1 MSEETKKKAPATIGV
16 KLIKANAQKPTK
28 PVKKAEN
35 MTNIPPESEYNSD
48 DWLEHPYNFD
58 GLEVLVQH
66 STILPQCI
74 TAYKNNVCGF
84 GLSIDY
90 RDEYKQWKEDEH
102 PEMVDEYNRVQ
113 RILDMLSLDMDT
125 KDMFGSIVATR
136 ERFGIA
142 YIEIM
147 RNLNGEV
154 VEISNIRRPATV
166 YMTNALEPYI
176 DTNFYYKG
184 EIVTRRKKFKK
195 FRQLVGGRT
204 VYFKE
209 FGDPRVMDLRDGS
222 YVDGKNLEIQYRA
235 NEMLALPLGDK
246 PYGEVRWIGQ
256 VTGMDGA
263 HKAEGLNANYFDNGR
278 HTPMLIMIEGGT
290 LSDESFKKMQAYM
303 EDIKGASGQ
312 HAFMVLETETRSA
325 TQAGFEQEAAPKITV
340 KDLSPMLQKDE
351 LFQGYIDNNRK
362 KVQSSFLLPD
372 LYVGYTTDF
381 NRATAQTAM
390 EVTEKQVFI
399 PYRQEMAWKINRQLL
414 AEYQFKYCEVSFRA
428 PDITNP
434 DDQTKILNVV
444 ERAGGLTPNEAHRL
458 AGTMMGDTAED
469 FDADW
474 ANIPLAV
481 LKALNEAKNS
491 EASTGASGGAQTPP
505 DESQAESVANPANNV
520 EPEVMEQMDAKIADA
535 ETTGNEELIAVMK
548 QVRKCLVELGGGEQ
562 DEAEA

>member
-1 MSEETKKKAPATIGV
+1 MSEETNQKAPATIGV
-16 KLIKANAQKPTK
+16 KLIRAANPLPAA

-35 MTNIPPESEYNSD
+35 MTNIPPEAEYTAG
-48 DWLEHPYNFD
+48 DWLDHPYNFD
-58 GLEVLVQH
+58 GLEMLVQH

-84 GLSIDY
+84 GLQIDY
-90 RDEYKQWKEDEH
+90 RDEYKLWKEDEH
-102 PEMVDEYNRVQ
+102 PEMVEEYNRVQ
-113 RILDMLSLDMDT
+113 RILDLLSLDEDT
-125 KDMFGSIVATR
+125 KDLFGAVVATR

-142 YIEIM
+142 YIEIV
-147 RNLNGEV
+147 RNLDGEV
-154 VEISNIRRPATV
+154 VEINNIRRPGTV
-166 YMTNALEPYI
+166 KMTNPLDPFIA
-176 DTNFYYKG
+176 TNYYYKG
-184 EIVTRRKKFKK
+184 EVFPRRKRFKKFK
-195 FRQLVGGRT
+195 QEVGGKI
-204 VYFKE
+204 VYFRE
-209 FGDPRVMDLRDGS
+209 FGDPRIMDLRNGE
-222 YVDGKNLEIQYRA
+222 YTEENLEIQYRA
-235 NEMLALPLGDK
+235 NELLALPLGDK
-246 PYGEVRWIGQ
+246 PYGEVRWLGQ

-278 HTPMLIMIEGGT
+278 HTPMMIMIEGGT
-290 LSDESFKKMQAYM
+290 LSDDSFKKMQSYM
-303 EDIKGASGQ
+303 EDIKGANGQ
-312 HAFMVLETETRSA
+312 HAFMVLETETRNTAS
-325 TQAGFEQEAAPKITV
+325 TGFEQDSAPKITV

-414 AEYQFKYCEVSFRA
+414 AEYQFKYCEVTFRA

-458 AGTMMGDTAED
+458 AGTMTGDTAED

-474 ANIPLAV
+474 ANIPLSV
-481 LKALNEAKNS
+481 YRALLD
-491 EASTGASGGAQTPP
+491 AQNRQQPDMNATPAP
-505 DESQAESVANPANNV
+505 SDETTAESVANPANSV
-520 EPEVMEQMDAKIADA
+520 EPEIMQQMDAKIADA

-548 QVRKCLVELGGGEQ
+548 QVRKCLVELGGGE

>member
-1 MSEETKKKAPATIGV
+1 MSEETNKKAPATIGV
-16 KLIKANAQKPTK
+16 KLIRAAKPLPAA

-35 MTNIPPESEYNSD
+35 MTNIPPEAEYTAG
-48 DWLEHPYNFD
+48 DWLDHPYNFD
-58 GLEVLVQH
+58 GLEMLVQH

-84 GLSIDY
+84 GLQIDY
-90 RDEYKQWKEDEH
+90 RDEYKLWKEDEH
-102 PEMVDEYNRVQ
+102 PEMVEEYNRVQ
-113 RILDMLSLDMDT
+113 RILDLLSLDEDT
-125 KDMFGSIVATR
+125 KDLFGAVVATR

-142 YIEIM
+142 YIEIV
-147 RNLNGEV
+147 RNLDGEV
-154 VEISNIRRPATV
+154 VEINNIRRPGTV
-166 YMTNALEPYI
+166 KMTNPLDPFI
-176 DTNFYYKG
+176 VTNYYYKG
-184 EIVTRRKKFKK
+184 EVFPRRKRFKKFK
-195 FRQLVGGRT
+195 QEVGGKI
-204 VYFKE
+204 VYFRE
-209 FGDPRVMDLRDGS
+209 FGDPRIMDLRNGE
-222 YVDGKNLEIQYRA
+222 YTEENLEIQYRA
-235 NEMLALPLGDK
+235 NELLALPLGDK
-246 PYGEVRWIGQ
+246 PYGEVRWLGQ

-278 HTPMLIMIEGGT
+278 HTPMMIMIEGGT
-290 LSDESFKKMQAYM
+290 LSDDSFKKMQSYM
-303 EDIKGASGQ
+303 EDIKGANGQ
-312 HAFMVLETETRSA
+312 HAFMVLETETRNTAS
-325 TQAGFEQEAAPKITV
+325 TGFEQDSAPKITV

-414 AEYQFKYCEVSFRA
+414 AEYQFKYCEVTFRA

-458 AGTMMGDTAED
+458 AGTMTGDTAED

-481 LKALNEAKNS
+481 YKVLND
-491 EASTGASGGAQTPP
+491 AQSQQQPDMNATPTP
-505 DESQAESVANPANNV
+505 SDETTAESVANPANSV
-520 EPEVMEQMDAKIADA
+520 EPEIMQQMDAKIADA

-548 QVRKCLVELGGGEQ
+548 QVRKCLVELGGGE

>member
-1 MSEETKKKAPATIGV
+1 MSEETKKTTATIGV
-16 KLIKANAQKPTK
+16 KLIRASKPSPAA

-35 MTNIPPESEYNSD
+35 MTNIPPEAEYAAGE
-48 DWLEHPYNFD
+48 WLDHPFNFD
-58 GLEVLVQH
+58 GLEMLVQH

-74 TAYKNNVCGF
+74 TVYKNNVCGF
-84 GLSIDY
+84 GLQIDY
-90 RDEYKQWKEDEH
+90 RDEFKLWKEDEH
-102 PEMVDEYNRVQ
+102 PEMVEEYNRVQ
-113 RILDMLSLDMDT
+113 RILDLLSLDEDT
-125 KDMFGSIVATR
+125 KDLFGAVVATR

-142 YIEIM
+142 YIEIV
-147 RNLNGEV
+147 RNLGGEV
-154 VEISNIRRPATV
+154 VEINNIRRPGTIQ
-166 YMTNALEPYI
+166 MTNPLDPFI
-176 DTNFYYKG
+176 VTNYYYKG
-184 EIVTRRKKFKK
+184 EVFPRRKRFKKFK
-195 FRQLVGGRT
+195 QEVGGKI
-204 VYFKE
+204 VYFRE
-209 FGDPRVMDLRDGS
+209 FGDPRIMDLRSGAYVEDG
-222 YVDGKNLEIQYRA
+222 DLEIQYRA
-235 NEMLALPLGDK
+235 NELLALPLGDK
-246 PYGEVRWIGQ
+246 PYGEVRWLGQ

-278 HTPMLIMIEGGT
+278 HTPMMIMIEGGT
-290 LSDESFKKMQAYM
+290 LSDDSFKKMQSYM
-303 EDIKGASGQ
+303 EDIKGANGQ
-312 HAFMVLETETRSA
+312 HAFMVLETETRNTAS
-325 TQAGFEQEAAPKITV
+325 TGFEQDSAPKITV

-414 AEYQFKYCEVSFRA
+414 AEYQFKYCEVTFRA

-458 AGTMMGDTAED
+458 AGTMTGDTAED

-474 ANIPLAV
+474 ANIPLSV
-481 LKALNEAKNS
+481 YRALLD
-491 EASTGASGGAQTPP
+491 AQNRQQPDMNATPAP
-505 DESQAESVANPANNV
+505 SDETTAESVANPANSV
-520 EPEVMEQMDAKIADA
+520 EPEIVQQMDAKIADA

-548 QVRKCLVELGGGEQ
+548 QVRKCLVELGGG
-562 DEAEA
+562 DNEAEV

>member
-1 MSEETKKKAPATIGV
+1 MSEETNKKAPATIGV
-16 KLIKANAQKPTK
+16 KLIRAAKPLPAA

-35 MTNIPPESEYNSD
+35 MTNIPPEAEYTAG
-48 DWLEHPYNFD
+48 DWLDHPYNFD
-58 GLEVLVQH
+58 GLEMLVQH

-84 GLSIDY
+84 GLQIDY
-90 RDEYKQWKEDEH
+90 RDEYKLWKEDEH
-102 PEMVDEYNRVQ
+102 PEMVEEYNRVQ
-113 RILDMLSLDMDT
+113 RILDLLSLDEDT
-125 KDMFGSIVATR
+125 KDLFGAVVATR

-142 YIEIM
+142 YIEIV
-147 RNLNGEV
+147 RNLDGEV
-154 VEISNIRRPATV
+154 VEINNIRRPGTV
-166 YMTNALEPYI
+166 KMTNPLDPFI
-176 DTNFYYKG
+176 VTNYYYKG
-184 EIVTRRKKFKK
+184 EVFPRRKRFKKFK
-195 FRQLVGGRT
+195 QEVGGKI
-204 VYFKE
+204 VYFRE
-209 FGDPRVMDLRDGS
+209 FGDPRIMDLRNGE
-222 YVDGKNLEIQYRA
+222 YTEENIEIQYRA
-235 NEMLALPLGDK
+235 NELLALPLGDK
-246 PYGEVRWIGQ
+246 PYGEVRWLGQ

-278 HTPMLIMIEGGT
+278 HTPMMIMIEGGT
-290 LSDESFKKMQAYM
+290 LSDESFKKMQTYM
-303 EDIKGASGQ
+303 EDIKGANGQ
-312 HAFMVLETETRSA
+312 HAFMVLETETRNTAS
-325 TQAGFEQEAAPKITV
+325 TGFEQESAPKITV

-351 LFQGYIDNNRK
+351 LFQNYIDNNRK

-414 AEYQFKYCEVSFRA
+414 AEYQFRFCEVTFRA

-458 AGTMMGDTAED
+458 AGTMTGDTAED
-469 FDADW
+469 FDTDW

-481 LKALNEAKNS
+481 FKVLNDMQSQQQPE
-491 EASTGASGGAQTPP
+491 TSGNPAPS
-505 DESQAESVANPANNV
+505 DESPSESVANPANTV

-535 ETTGNEELIAVMK
+535 ETTGDEELIAVMK
-548 QVRKCLVELGGGEQ
+548 QVRKCLVELGGGE